1 MKDRFCLR
9 KRSAPRGPHVIPYSA
24 TLDVPAETAALLTEL
39 LIAERLRRGTGV
51 GARAASARDQAVLVL
66 RWFREDADMTVLAAD
81 TKISIAT
88 GYRYLHEGID
98 ALAAHAPDLHQGLE
112 AAKAAGWPHVV
123 LHGTLIRTDRCRVKN
138 PDTGHDLWFSGKHH
152 VHGGTVQIVSD
163 PDGHPVAV
171 SDVQPGSTH
180 DLTAARATGFL
191 GALHAAAALLGLP
204 ALADKGYDGAGAGVL
219 TPTKGGNLHPDN
231 LTRNQLI
238 GCLRAQG
245 ERAIALLK
253 TRWKALNRIRLCPQR
268 IGAIAKAALVLTT
281 AERPIR

>member
-1 MKDRFCLR
+1 
-9 KRSAPRGPHVIPYSA
+9 VITYSA
-24 TLDVPAETAALLTEL
+24 TLDVPAETATLLTEL

-51 GARAASARDQAVLVL
+51 GARAASAREQAVLVL

-98 ALAAHAPDLHQGLE
+98 ALAAHAPDLHQVLE
-112 AAKAAGWPHVV
+112 AGKAAGWTHVV
-123 LHGTLIRTDRCRVKN
+123 LDGTLIRTDRCRATN

-152 VHGGTVQIVSD
+152 THGGNVQIVSD

-171 SDVQPGSTH
+171 SDVEPGSTH
-180 DLTAARATGFL
+180 DLAAARATGFL

-204 ALADKGYDGAGAGVL
+204 ALADKGYNGAGAGVL
-219 TPTKGGNLHPDN
+219 TQAKGHGLHPDN
-231 LTRNQLI
+231 LTRNQLL
-238 GCLRAQG
+238 GCLRAEG
-245 ERAIALLK
+245 ERGIALLK

-268 IGAIAKAALVLTT
+268 IGAITKAALVLTR
-281 AERPIR
+281 AEQPIR

>member
-1 MKDRFCLR
+1 M
-9 KRSAPRGPHVIPYSA
+9 ITYSA
-24 TLDVPAETAALLTEL
+24 TLDVPAETATLLTDL

-51 GARAASARDQAVLVL
+51 GSRAASAREQAVLVL
-66 RWFREDADMTVLAAD
+66 RWFREDADMKVLAAD
-81 TKISIAT
+81 SGISLAT

-98 ALAAHAPDLHQGLE
+98 ALAAQAPDLHAVLE
-112 AAKAAGWPHVV
+112 RGQAAGWTHVTV
-123 LHGTLIRTDRCRVKN
+123 DGTLIRTDRCRVKN

-152 VHGGTVQIVSD
+152 VHGGNVQIVGD

-171 SDVQPGSTH
+171 SDVEPGSTH
-180 DLTAARATGFL
+180 DLTAARVTGFL
-191 GALHAAAALLGLP
+191 GALHAAASLLGLP
-204 ALADKGYDGAGAGVL
+204 SLADKGYAGAGAGVL

-231 LTRNQLI
+231 AARNQLI

-245 ERAIALLK
+245 ERGIALLK

-268 IGAIAKAALVLTT
+268 IGAITKAALILTN

>member
-1 MKDRFCLR
+1 
-9 KRSAPRGPHVIPYSA
+9 VITYSA
-24 TLDVPAETAALLTEL
+24 TLDVPAETATLLTEL

-51 GARAASARDQAVLVL
+51 GARAASAREQAVLVL

-98 ALAAHAPDLHQGLE
+98 ALAAHAPDLHQVLE
-112 AAKAAGWPHVV
+112 AGKAAGWTHVV
-123 LHGTLIRTDRCRVKN
+123 LDGTLIRTDRCRVKN

-152 VHGGTVQIVSD
+152 THGGNVQIVSD

-171 SDVQPGSTH
+171 SDVEPGSTH
-180 DLTAARATGFL
+180 DLAAARATGFL

-204 ALADKGYDGAGAGVL
+204 ALADKGYNGAGAGVL
-219 TPTKGGNLHPDN
+219 TPTKGHGLHPDN
-231 LTRNQLI
+231 LARNQLI

-245 ERAIALLK
+245 ERGIALLK

-268 IGAIAKAALVLTT
+268 IGAVTKAALVLTR
-281 AERPIR
+281 AERPIRWRVGSWRGGSFRR

>member
-1 MKDRFCLR
+1 MKDRFFLR
-9 KRSAPRGPHVIPYSA
+9 NRPPARGPHVITYSA

-81 TKISIAT
+81 TRISLAT

-98 ALAAHAPDLHQGLE
+98 ALAAQAPDLHQVLE
-112 AAKAAGWPHVV
+112 AGQAAGWSHVTV
-123 LHGTLIRTDRCRVKN
+123 DGTPIATDRCRTVN

-152 VHGGTVQIVSD
+152 VHGGNVQIVGD

-171 SDVQPGSTH
+171 SDVQPGSSH
-180 DLTAARATGFL
+180 DLAAARATGFL

-219 TPTKGGNLHPDN
+219 TPTKGRGLHP
-231 LTRNQLI
+231 
-238 GCLRAQG
+238 
-245 ERAIALLK
+245 
-253 TRWKALNRIRLCPQR
+253 
-268 IGAIAKAALVLTT
+268 
-281 AERPIR
+281 

>member
-1 MKDRFCLR
+1 MI
-9 KRSAPRGPHVIPYSA
+9 AYSA
-24 TLDVPAETAALLTEL
+24 TLDVPEHTATLLTDL
-39 LIAERLRRGTGV
+39 LIAERRRRGTGI
-51 GARAASARDQAVLVL
+51 GARAASAGTQAVLVL
-66 RWFREDADMTVLAAD
+66 RWFREDTGLPTLARDAGVS
-81 TKISIAT
+81 TAT

-98 ALAAHAPDLHQGLE
+98 VLAAQTPGLHAALKAG
-112 AAKAAGWPHVV
+112 KAAGWTHVTV
-123 LHGTLIRTDRCRVKN
+123 DGTLIATDRCRTTN
-138 PDTGHDLWFSGKHH
+138 PDTGHDLWFSGKHKA
-152 VHGGTVQIVSD
+152 HGGNVQIVCD

-171 SDVQPGSTH
+171 SDVEPGSTH

-245 ERAIALLK
+245 ERGIALLK
-253 TRWKALNRIRLCPQR
+253 TRWKALHRIRLCPQR
-268 IGAIAKAALVLTT
+268 IGAIVAAALVLTT